1 MSVRNFDGEIQSLR
15 DTPFGYTIDI
25 ISGKWKLVIIYLLA
39 ERQHAFFNEIRNYI
53 GNISDKTLSSALKEL
68 EADQIIQKEKYPG
81 GSSRAEYLLTER
93 GWTLVPI
100 IEELCYWGVD
110 HKDDL

>member
-1 MSVRNFDGEIQSLR
+1 MTVRNFDGEIQTLD
-15 DTPFGYTIDI
+15 DTPFGYAMKV

-39 ERQHAFFNEIRNYI
+39 EHSGIRFNAIRDYI
-53 GNISDKTLSSALKEL
+53 GYIPDKTLSKQLKEL
-68 EADQIIQKEKYPG
+68 EDDGIIEKETKEKSTHSAYH
-81 GSSRAEYLLTER
+81 LTDR

>member
-1 MSVRNFDGEIQSLR
+1 MSVRNFDGEIQTLN
-15 DTPFGYTIDI
+15 DTPFGYTIRI

-39 ERQHAFFNEIRNYI
+39 EQQSARFNAIRNYI
-53 GNISDKTLSSALKEL
+53 GNISDKTLAKQLKEL
-68 EADQIIQKEKYPG
+68 ENDAIVCRKKSEK
-81 GSSRAEYLLTER
+81 SSHTEYSLTER

-110 HKDDL
+110 HSEDL

>member
-1 MSVRNFDGEIQSLR
+1 MSVRNFDGEIQTLD
-15 DTPFGYTIDI
+15 DTPFGYAIKI

-39 ERQHAFFNEIRNYI
+39 EQQCARFNAIRKYI
-53 GNISDKTLSSALKEL
+53 GNISDKTLAKQLKEL
-68 EADQIIQKEKYPG
+68 ENDAIICRKNKE
-81 GSSRAEYLLTER
+81 GSSHTEYFLTER

-110 HKDDL
+110 NKDDL